1 MSPEFTTTTSK
12 SLMFENKF
20 IIIIGRIL
28 YFLNHRAYSN
38 TSIPHYLELV
48 LLRFSNCTDV
58 IMKKLNVPV
67 SASDPVHKLPGVH
80 RAPGRPGQP

>member
-1 MSPEFTTTTSK
+1 MHRFPT
-12 SLMFENKF
+12 LF
-20 IIIIGRIL
+20 IIG
-28 YFLNHRAYSN
+28 
-38 TSIPHYLELV
+38 PVEV
-48 LLRFSNCTDV
+48 SNCSDV